1 MSPIHLS
8 KRLAH
13 LAALNNDGRRIA
25 DIGTD
30 HAYLPIY
37 LAQTG
42 QIDFAV
48 ASDIGAGPVAIAKA
62 NIHDA
67 GLVDR
72 IVVRQADG
80 LAGLTAADALDT
92 IYIAGMGGQLIESII
107 DAGMEHLDGTETL
120 ILGPNRDAE
129 GLRRFLA
136 AHEFG
141 ILDEDLVADAGHV
154 YPLMS
159 VGQTR
164 PQVPYTEAD
173 LILGPV
179 LRRKRSALFVQQLAL
194 DIEKTEAVLQG
205 LANAS
210 AVPKAKIAAEQARL
224 ALLKEESHAERK

>member
-13 LAALNNDGRRIA
+13 LAALNHDGRRIA

-37 LAQTG
+37 LVQTG

-67 GLVDR
+67 GLDDR

-107 DAGMEHLDGTETL
+107 DAGMAHLDGTETL

-210 AVPKAKIAAEQARL
+210 AVPEAKIAAEQARL

>member
-67 GLVDR
+67 GMVDR

-107 DAGMEHLDGTETL
+107 DAGM
-120 ILGPNRDAE
+120 
-129 GLRRFLA
+129 
-136 AHEFG
+136 
-141 ILDEDLVADAGHV
+141 
-154 YPLMS
+154 
-159 VGQTR
+159 
-164 PQVPYTEAD
+164 
-173 LILGPV
+173 GPV
-179 LRRKRSALFVQQLAL
+179 LA
-194 DIEKTEAVLQG
+194 
-205 LANAS
+205 
-210 AVPKAKIAAEQARL
+210 
-224 ALLKEESHAERK
+224 

>member
-13 LAALNNDGRRIA
+13 LAAFNNDGRRIA

-30 HAYLPIY
+30 HAYIPIY

-42 QIDFAV
+42 QIDYAV

-62 NIHDA
+62 NIHAA
-67 GLVDR
+67 GLDDQ

-80 LAGLTAADALDT
+80 LAGLTAEDALDT
-92 IYIAGMGGQLIESII
+92 IYIAGMGGQLIEEILE
-107 DAGMEHLDGTETL
+107 AGRSRLDGTETL

-129 GLRRFLA
+129 ALRRYLA
-136 AHEFG
+136 AHEFS
-141 ILDEDLVADAGHV
+141 ILDEDLVEDAGHV

-173 LILGPV
+173 LMLGPV
-179 LRRKRSALFVQQLAL
+179 LRRKRTALFLNQLE
-194 DIEKTEAVLQG
+194 IEIDKTEAVLRG
-205 LANAS
+205 LGNATQ
-210 AVPKAKIAAEQARL
+210 VPEAKMADEQARL
-224 ALLKEESHAERK
+224 DLLKEEFHAERK

>member
-67 GLVDR
+67 GMVDR

-107 DAGMEHLDGTETL
+107 DAGMGHLDGTETL

-129 GLRRFLA
+129 ALRRFLA

-173 LILGPV
+173 LIMGPV

-210 AVPKAKIAAEQARL
+210 AVPEAKIAAEQARL
-224 ALLKEESHAERK
+224 ALLKEESHADRK